1 MSRLRFYFSGYH
13 RICVPPESVTSMINC
28 LFQQEIAYRVSKKR
42 EDGNYVLFVPAKD
55 VKKLLQTHAPLFEK
69 CTVSERFGFFR
80 FLLKCKK
87 RPGVPIGICLGVLLY
102 VFLSM
107 FVWEVKIEGIDGFNK
122 DAVLS
127 DLEALGLCEGAFLP
141 QTDLDGICA
150 AYLSQ
155 SETVGWMNVTKK
167 GTVVTVSCRPYTVGE
182 LSEKEKMGLGANLV
196 ASKNAIIE
204 EIAVKE
210 GRVTTQKGA
219 VVQKG
224 DLLVSGVYE
233 NALGSKI
240 AYAKGEIKGKVE
252 QTLKVFVPYETT
264 VERRTES
271 KLQRL
276 EISILGRSICL
287 FSRKDE
293 KQTDSME
300 SETRLYLF
308 NRIRLPVTVKRK
320 ISYQTETQSVRISEA
335 EAVKT
340 AYAKMK
346 TEVAL
351 LLKDGD
357 LLRKTVHS
365 EFKEDGYVLI
375 YELLYCENIA
385 QTIEFSIK

>member
-1 MSRLRFYFSGYH
+1 MNT
-13 RICVPPESVTSMINC
+13 E
-28 LFQQEIAYRVSKKR
+28 
-42 EDGNYVLFVPAKD
+42 
-55 VKKLLQTHAPLFEK
+55 LFEK
-69 CTVSERFGFFR
+69 
-80 FLLKCKK
+80 
-87 RPGVPIGICLGVLLY
+87 
-102 VFLSM
+102 
-107 FVWEVKIEGIDGFNK
+107 
-122 DAVLS
+122 
-127 DLEALGLCEGAFLP
+127 
-141 QTDLDGICA
+141 
-150 AYLSQ
+150 
-155 SETVGWMNVTKK
+155 
-167 GTVVTVSCRPYTVGE
+167 
-182 LSEKEKMGLGANLV
+182 EKTGLGANLV

-252 QTLKVFVPYETT
+252 QTLKVFIPYETT

-287 FSRKDE
+287 FSRKGE
-293 KQTDSME
+293 EQTDSME

-308 NRIRLPVTVKRK
+308 NRIRLPITVKRK
-320 ISYQTETQSVRISEA
+320 ISYETETQSVRISEA

-385 QTIEFSIK
+385 ETIEFSIE